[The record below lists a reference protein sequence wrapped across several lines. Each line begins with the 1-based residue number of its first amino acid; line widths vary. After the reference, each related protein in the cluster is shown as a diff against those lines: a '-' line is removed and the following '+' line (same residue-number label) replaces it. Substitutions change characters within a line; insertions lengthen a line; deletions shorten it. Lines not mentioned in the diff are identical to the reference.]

1 MLRDALPQHWLA
13 LEGPELVALGAKQH
27 TIAMEYIRK
36 KIESQVLGLS
46 GIALGQIDFENPKG
60 DPGLF
65 GPDSISWQV
74 HGDFTS
80 MLVGGISALLM
91 QALHPLALA
100 GVWDHSNFRQ
110 DLLGRL
116 RRTGQFISGT
126 TFGAKADA
134 DWLIEK
140 VKTIHLHVTGTAQD
154 GRSYAASDPALL
166 TWVHVAEVHSFLQS
180 HLRYRNPNLSGADQD
195 RYYAE
200 IAVIAERLGATNVPR
215 SRAQV
220 AEYLQDMRPQLLC
233 DERSLEI
240 LQILLNA
247 PAPSLLA
254 GVAGKLFM
262 QGGIDLL
269 PEWAQRMLG
278 QPVSPQR
285 SRLIRTSIN
294 QLAPLLRWAVRSGA
308 IHRARKRLGIKQ

>member
-1 MLRDALPQHWLA
+1 MRVHSMTGCVL
-13 LEGPELVALGAKQH
+13 LVAAADKPH
-27 TIAMEYIRK
+27 TCAMEYIRR

-60 DPGLF
+60 DPGMF
-65 GPDSISWQV
+65 GPESISWQV

-100 GVWDHSNFRQ
+100 GVWDHSNFRE

-134 DWLIEK
+134 DWLIDK
-140 VKTIHLHVTGTAQD
+140 VKNIHLHITGFAPD
-154 GRSYAASDPALL
+154 GRPYAASDPDLL

-180 HLRYRNPNLSGADQD
+180 HLRYRNPDLSGSDQD
-195 RYYAE
+195 RYYSE
-200 IAVIAERLGATNVPR
+200 IAVIAERLGATAVPR
-215 SRAQV
+215 SRA
-220 AEYLQDMRPQLLC
+220 EISLYLERMRPQLLC
-233 DERSLEI
+233 DERSLEV
-240 LQILLNA
+240 LRILLNA
-247 PAPSLLA
+247 PAPSFFA
-254 GVAGKLFM
+254 GFAATLFM

-269 PEWAQRMLG
+269 PNWAQSMLG
-278 QPVSPQR
+278 QPISPGR
-285 SRLIRTSIN
+285 SRWIRLRIN
-294 QLAPLLRWAVRSGA
+294 RLAPVLRWAVRSGA
-308 IHRARKRLGIKQ
+308 IHRARRRLGIVAT

>member
-1 MLRDALPQHWLA
+1 
-13 LEGPELVALGAKQH
+13 
-27 TIAMEYIRK
+27 MEYIRK

-140 VKTIHLHVTGTAQD
+140 VKTIHLQVTGTAPD

-215 SRAQV
+215 SRVEV

-294 QLAPLLRWAVRSGA
+294 RLAPLLRWAVRSGA
-308 IHRARKRLGIKQ
+308 IHRARKRLGIEQ